1 MTLFHNIR
9 SVAKYEAKTLRRSWF
24 FRLFSIGTLFIFSF
38 LNLGLF
44 SPIGDEEWEF
54 ISISSNVPFLNLY
67 MLNIAQAII
76 VIFLAADFLKRDKK
90 VDTNEVLYT
99 RSMSNLEYV
108 LGKTAGIL
116 RLFIGLDIIILLIG
130 LLMNIISKSM
140 TVDWLS
146 YIYYLLIICIPTII
160 FSLGLA
166 FVLMSL
172 IRNQAVT
179 FLILLGFAAMNM
191 FWLWFRAGYLFDY
204 MAFGLPLLKSTIIGF
219 GNEELIINQRLFWF
233 FLGMALVLATVL
245 LFRRLPQS
253 RLHSS
258 LALIFMIVFFAGAA
272 ICGYQTY
279 SLYITDIREKEAV
292 IAVNKQYEN
301 SNFVSLTDASIEYT
315 QNGTSFEA
323 SAELVFSNNNRDPL
337 EKYLFSLNPYLKA
350 SKITA
355 GGKELNF
362 KQNNHIIEIEPAS
375 PLLQGMSDSLII
387 SYSGSID
394 ESFCYPDYSGNLK
407 QSPYRVEMLTICKRQ
422 AFLDWNYVLLTPETH
437 WYPVPSLNY
446 FPSNPARI
454 KVDFTRY
461 RLRVKTAEGL
471 MPVSQGDM
479 TSENGYY
486 SFKPASPLTGLTL
499 AIGKYQTDTLFADSL
514 KYIAYHFPGHDYYKK
529 DLSELTDT
537 LPLLVSGIMRD
548 LETAFSTRY
557 PFSELKLVEVPV
569 QFYSYPRMSTQTR
582 AELQPSMV
590 LLPEKMSTLRNAG
603 FGKRFTQQKKRMARN
618 NQVITDKELQ
628 VRIFN
633 DFVRNT
639 FISGQNFRFVNG
651 VAMNEPVRY
660 RLGPSFYFFKNNF
673 YSKDY
678 PVINAVFESHLQ
690 KQVEP
695 QSERAFDAGG
705 LSENDKAN
713 LILRNASFRDVL
725 ATTPGSDTIRMIL
738 TLKGDYLFN
747 LFRAKAGISEFNTWF
762 KEFIDDHKFQSIDI
776 VSLNDNMRDKFG
788 FDFYPYLHDWFNME
802 EQPGFFF
809 SDIQATE
816 TIADGRVRYNVTFI
830 ASNQEPVAGIFNISF
845 RTGGQAGSGDRNVT
859 TSVYQSGPGMITISS
874 QGRGMETS
882 DISRIIVLE
891 PGEARKIS
899 IILDGQPRE
908 MMVNSLF
915 ARNIPG
921 EIVIP
926 IDEIRKSR
934 NASFVPQGE
943 VRLESLPPMTDPGEI
958 VVDNEDPGF
967 YGAVQNTQIPLRKIL
982 GIKKREGFG
991 YDQVNMFWAPETWQP
1006 VVLSSYY
1013 GKYIRSAVYTRG
1025 ASGER
1030 SVSWKTGISSPGYYD
1045 VYTYVGKSGSN
1056 TVFRRGGSE
1065 SGDEGEKVFS
1075 DLHYKIHHD
1084 EGTDEITLDFEN
1096 AEPGWNM
1103 LGRYY
1108 FSSDSALVEL
1118 TNKTSGR
1125 MVIGDAVKW
1134 VKVK

>member
-1 MTLFHNIR
+1 MRLFHNIR

-24 FRLFSIGTLFIFSF
+24 FRLFSIGVIFILSF

-44 SPIGDEEWEF
+44 SPIGDEDWQF
-54 ISISSNVPFLNLY
+54 VSIPSNVPFLNLY
-67 MLNIAQAII
+67 MLNIAQSIV

-140 TVDWLS
+140 SVDWLS
-146 YIYYLLIICIPTII
+146 YIYYLLIICVPTII

-179 FLILLGFAAMNM
+179 FLVLLGFAAMNM
-191 FWLWFRAGYLFDY
+191 FWLWFRAGSLFDY
-204 MAFGLPLLKSTIIGF
+204 MAFGLPLLKSTVTGF
-219 GNEELIINQRLFWF
+219 GNPELIINQRLLWF

-245 LFRRLPQS
+245 LFKRLPQS
-253 RLHSS
+253 RMHSS
-258 LALIFMIVFFAGAA
+258 IALVSMILFFSGAA
-272 ICGYQTY
+272 VCGYNTY
-279 SLYITDIREKEAV
+279 SLYINDVREKEAV
-292 IAVNKQYEN
+292 ISVNRQYEN
-301 SNFVSLTDASIEYT
+301 SDFVSLTEASIEYI
-315 QNGTSFEA
+315 QDGTTFEA
-323 SAELVFSNNNRDPL
+323 SAELTFINNNDDPL
-337 EKYLFSLNPYLKA
+337 VKYLFSLNPYLKT
-350 SKITA
+350 SSITA
-355 GGKELNF
+355 DGKELNF
-362 KQNNHIIEIEPAS
+362 KQNSHIIEIDPAS
-375 PLLQGMSDSLII
+375 PLLPGKSDSLII

-407 QSPYRVEMLTICKRQ
+407 QSPYRVEMLTISKRQ
-422 AFLDWNYVLLTPETH
+422 AFLDGNYVLLTPETH

-446 FPSNPARI
+446 YPSNPARI

-461 RLRVKTAEGL
+461 RLRVRTAEGL
-471 MPVSQGDM
+471 FPVSQGDM
-479 TSENGYY
+479 KTENGYY
-486 SFKPASPLTGLTL
+486 SFKPSSPLTGLTL
-499 AIGKYQTDTLFADSL
+499 AIGDYKADTLIADSV

-529 DLSELTDT
+529 DLSGLADT

-548 LETAFSTRY
+548 LETAFSTPY

-569 QFYSYPRMSTQTR
+569 QFYSYPRMNTQTR

-603 FGKRFTQQKKRMARN
+603 FMKRFTQQKKRMTRN

-628 VRIFN
+628 VRLFN

-639 FISGQNFRFVNG
+639 FISGQNFRYVNG

-673 YSKDY
+673 YSKEY

-690 KQVEP
+690 KQIEP
-695 QSERAFDAGG
+695 QSERAIGSGG

-713 LILRNASFRDVL
+713 LILRNASFRDIL

-747 LFRAKAGISEFNTWF
+747 LFRAKAGISGFNSWF
-762 KEFIDDHKFQSIDI
+762 REYIDAHKFQSIDI
-776 VSLNDNMRDKFG
+776 VSLNEEMRGKFG
-788 FDFYPYLHDWFNME
+788 FAFYPYLNDWFNIE

-809 SDIQATE
+809 SDLQVSE
-816 TIADGRVRYNVTFI
+816 TIADDRVRYNVTFV
-830 ASNQEPVAGIFNISF
+830 ASNHEPVAGIFNISF
-845 RTGGQAGSGDRNVT
+845 RTGGQTGGGERIAA
-859 TSVYQSGPGMITISS
+859 TSAYQGGSGPGIST
-874 QGRGMETS
+874 QGRGMESS

-891 PGEARKIS
+891 PGEARRIS

-908 MMVNSLF
+908 MMINTLF
-915 ARNIPG
+915 AKNIPG
-921 EIVIP
+921 EIVMP
-926 IDEIRKSR
+926 VDEIRKLR
-934 NASFVPQGE
+934 NVSPVSEGE
-943 VRLESLPPMTDPGEI
+943 VRLESLPQISEPGEI

-967 YGAVQNTQIPLRKIL
+967 SGAILNVQIPLKKIL
-982 GIKKREGFG
+982 GVKKREGFG
-991 YDQVNMFWAPETWQP
+991 YDQVNMYWAPETWQP
-1006 VVLSSYY
+1006 VVQSSYY

-1030 SVSWKTGISSPGYYD
+1030 SVSWKTGIPSPGHYD
-1045 VYTYVGKSGSN
+1045 VFTYIGKSGSN

-1065 SGDEGEKVFS
+1065 SGDEGEKIFR
-1075 DLHYKIHHD
+1075 DLHFKIHHD